1 MLYHQGRGF
10 EYIKCLK
17 KCINISRKNEIW
29 KRYPKTQV
37 ALLDLKRLLK
47 KKTSPKTLTN
57 APLLV
62 RGAGV
67 SIILMGCGVTEY

>member
-1 MLYHQGRGF
+1 MN
-10 EYIKCLK
+10 
-17 KCINISRKNEIW
+17 INRKNEMW

-47 KKTSPKTLTN
+47 KKTSPKTLAN

-62 RGAGV
+62 NGAGV
-67 SIILMGCGVTEY
+67 SIILMGCGVTAY